1 MTKEQL
7 LVPRWK
13 VVSDFPGNTFYIG
26 EIFDLPSEFTHQQI
40 VIKGNNEEIDLDV
53 DLHKYP
59 LIFRKLEWWEDRQDK
74 DLPKYIKKIDSGAIY
89 EVEWNKYQNP
99 PKCIFVW
106 FNRDG
111 ISVNLTGQDQDVSL
125 LKIYEPATEE
135 EYLKQNNG

>member
-13 VVSDFPGNTFYIG
+13 CIADYPGNTFYIG

-40 VIKGNNEEIDLDV
+40 IIKGNNEEIDLDV

-59 LIFRKLEWWEDRQDK
+59 LIFRKLEWWEDRKLEDM
-74 DLPKYIKKIDSGAIY
+74 PKYIKFRNSNEIFETDTYTGHGEAIM
-89 EVEWNKYQNP
+89 NKTN
-99 PKCIFVW
+99 IHH
-106 FNRDG
+106 
-111 ISVNLTGQDQDVSL
+111 NLFYYL
-125 LKIYEPATEE
+125 PATEE

>member
-13 VVSDFPGNTFYIG
+13 VIADFPGNTFYIG

-40 VIKGNNEEIDLDV
+40 IIKGNNEEIDLDV

-59 LIFRKLEWWEDRQDK
+59 LIFRKLEWWEDRKLEDM
-74 DLPKYIKKIDSGAIY
+74 PKYIKFRNSNILFETDTYTGHGEAIM
-89 EVEWNKYQNP
+89 NKTN
-99 PKCIFVW
+99 VHH
-106 FNRDG
+106 
-111 ISVNLTGQDQDVSL
+111 NLYYYL
-125 LKIYEPATEE
+125 PATEE